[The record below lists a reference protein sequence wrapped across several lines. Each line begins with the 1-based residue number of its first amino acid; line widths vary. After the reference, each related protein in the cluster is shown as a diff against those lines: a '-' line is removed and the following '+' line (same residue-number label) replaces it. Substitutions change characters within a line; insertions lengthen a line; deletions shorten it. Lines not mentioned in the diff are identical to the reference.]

1 MKRLLLLR
9 HAKSDWSDPALPDE
23 LRPLNRRG
31 ERARHRMAAH
41 SRLRRAGRQLHRD
54 VACDPSGDHR
64 CRRRRGARGAG
75 GARSAAVHFGAAG
88 ILAVVRSLPDV
99 HDTVLLA
106 GHNPGFEDLST
117 DLTGEVHD
125 YLTASLGV
133 IDLPV
138 DQWRSVRTDGSATL
152 ERLVHPRDLPG

>member
-31 ERARHRMAAH
+31 ERARHRMAAY
-41 SRLRRAGRQLHRD
+41 LRRAELGVSCSVTSPATR
-54 VACDPSGDHR
+54 A
-64 CRRRRGARGAG
+64 ATTA
-75 GARSAAVHFGAAG
+75 AAVAEALGVPAEPDPRLYTFGAAG
-88 ILAVVRSLPDV
+88 VLAVVRGLPDV